1 MEACETNPKRSEG
14 SDGLCKPQR
23 TQHVAGENM
32 RENLEQINESPIKNR
47 VEKGNYTLPHRNC
60 SGSQLFCTSN
70 PTTPRRRTRIQSE
83 AAITGEAAQ
92 PTAAEITFSEHGQRK
107 SDCEV
112 LDGHAE
118 RISTLFLDVFRYFFG
133 LTLLLSVIF
142 LRT

>member
-14 SDGLCKPQR
+14 SDGLCKAQR

-32 RENLEQINESPIKNR
+32 RENLEEINESPIKKR
-47 VEKGNYTLPHRNC
+47 VEKGNYALPHRNC

-92 PTAAEITFSEHGQRK
+92 PTAAEITFSAQNRRK
-107 SDCEV
+107 SDCKV
-112 LDGHAE
+112 VDGHAE
-118 RISTLFLDVFRYFFG
+118 RI
-133 LTLLLSVIF
+133 LTLCLYVSVLLRFDFATFCIF

>member
-47 VEKGNYTLPHRNC
+47 VEKGNYALPHRNC

-70 PTTPRRRTRIQSE
+70 PTTPRRHTRIQSE

-92 PTAAEITFSEHGQRK
+92 PTAAEITFSVHNRRK
-107 SDCEV
+107 NDCV
-112 LDGHAE
+112 VVDGHAE
-118 RISTLFLDVFRYFFG
+118 RILTLFIYISISLV
-133 LTLLLSVIF
+133 
-142 LRT
+142 